1 VRIGIQGEVEMSV
14 RVELTLFSHVAGRPD
29 PQVDLAQAALLIGEG
44 EVPGLDTAKYV
55 RMLDGLGR
63 QAAAEIERA
72 GALSDEDAS
81 SFRPIDHLLRWMF
94 EEAGFHGNTIDY
106 YDPRNSFL
114 SCVLDRRMGI
124 PISLAVVLMEVG
136 RRVGIEVH
144 GVSFPG
150 HFLARVEGVR
160 GPIFIDPFDGRIL
173 KREDLRNLNARA
185 LGDKRDPDPR
195 LLEPATKRQILVRM
209 LANLRGIYAARGDH
223 ERLRSVLERMDVL
236 APSEELR
243 EKLQELGGS
252 SPWPSSGFTLN

>member
-1 VRIGIQGEVEMSV
+1 MSV
-14 RVELTLFSHVAGRPD
+14 RVELTLFSHVAARPD
-29 PQVDLAQAALLIGEG
+29 SQVDLAQAALLIAEG
-44 EVPGLDTAKYV
+44 EVTGLDAARYV
-55 RMLDGLGR
+55 KMLDAMGR
-63 QAAAEIERA
+63 QAGVEIEQARSLA
-72 GALSDEDAS
+72 GEDGAA
-81 SFRPIDHLLRWMF
+81 FRPIDHLLRWVF

-114 SCVLDRRMGI
+114 SSVLDRRMGI
-124 PISLAVVLMEVG
+124 PITLAVVLMEIG

-173 KREDLRNLNARA
+173 QREDLRLLHARA
-185 LGDKRDPDPR
+185 LGEKRDPDPR

-209 LANLRGIYAARGDH
+209 LSNLRGIYAARGDR
-223 ERLRSVLERMDVL
+223 ERLRAVLERMDVL

>member
-1 VRIGIQGEVEMSV
+1 MRTGIQSEFGLSG
-14 RVELTLFSHVAGRPD
+14 RVLLTLFSHVAARPD
-29 PQVDLAQAALLIGEG
+29 PQVDLAQAALLIGE
-44 EVPGLDTAKYV
+44 EEMPGLDTGKYIRV
-55 RMLDGLGR
+55 LDELGR
-63 QAAAEIERA
+63 QAAGEIERA
-72 GALSDEDAS
+72 KSLSRESGS

-94 EEAGFHGNTIDY
+94 EEAEFQGNTIDY

-124 PISLAVVLMEVG
+124 PISLAVVLMEIG
-136 RRVGIEVH
+136 RRVGIEVQ

-150 HFLARVEGVR
+150 HFLARAEGTR
-160 GPIFIDPFDGRIL
+160 GPIFINPFDGRIL

-185 LGDKRDPDPR
+185 VGDKRDPDPR

-209 LANLRGIYAARGDH
+209 LSNLRGIYAARGDR

-243 EKLQELGGS
+243 EKLEELGGS
-252 SPWPSSGFTLN
+252 SPWPSAGFTLN